1 MGGDTGD
8 RTRTSERGSLWPR
21 LRIAVAIVGIAS
33 VVIAGAILWRHL
45 AVGDGTGRV
54 PDRAPLWVA
63 GYVASPQDAELI
75 VVLKACEEWNL
86 DEYWLMPP
94 ASNADRVEVYIGWW
108 SMSLPP
114 CDTPQLRTISVGLS
128 EPLGDRRV
136 FISGGGE
143 ILPFV
148 GDFPAADR

>member
-8 RTRTSERGSLWPR
+8 RTRTSEWGSRWRHLG
-21 LRIAVAIVGIAS
+21 IAVAIVGIAS
-33 VVIAGAILWRHL
+33 VVIAGANLWSGH
-45 AVGDGTGRV
+45 AGD
-54 PDRAPLWVA
+54 DRASVRNAASPSWVA
-63 GYVASPQDAELI
+63 GYVASPRDTEVI